1 MLVRFV
7 ELSQDQLKLK
17 DDAKVVEDSL
27 LSLANRVFQIQAF
40 VTREVSDMN
49 NYMDASLE
57 ALRDRNRNVI
67 PLTTSKQQF
76 AMTSMNNLALLLD
89 DVLSQMMQALSEA
102 MGNPKPGNQDPA
114 NMPSMSEL
122 QKQLGDKIKQFAM
135 VGDLRMPV
143 WRD

>member
-1 MLVRFV
+1 
-7 ELSQDQLKLK
+7 
-17 DDAKVVEDSL
+17 
-27 LSLANRVFQIQAF
+27 
-40 VTREVSDMN
+40 MN